1 MTDEQLNFGF
11 DPAGVPTTRT
21 VKSGARGPKTPK
33 PVSAADPETMA
44 RELERHPDYRVLRR
58 LVPQLH
64 FDGVPQGKVVKLL
77 VLDTET
83 TGLDQSRDKIIEL
96 ALLRVNVDSAS
107 GLPTG
112 DVEVYDG
119 LEDPGMP
126 ISKEIETITGISS
139 DMVKGQRLDEARI
152 ATLLDGADLV
162 IAHNAAFDRPFVEA
176 RLPQFQAL
184 PWACSFADID
194 WKQEGQGSAKLEYL
208 AMAQG
213 RFYDAHRAEVDCHAL
228 LAVLQAMLPVSRQ
241 TGLAR
246 VMAAAQNPGYRL
258 QATAAPFD
266 AKDLLKARGY
276 RWNAE
281 GKVWHTLLAD
291 EALLQAECDWLKT
304 AVYGNRAARV
314 QVEKLDA
321 RVKFSG
327 RAGELSLRQL

>member
-1 MTDEQLNFGF
+1 VTDEQLNFGF
-11 DPAGVPTTRT
+11 DPAAMPTTRT
-21 VKSGARGPKTPK
+21 VKSGARSPNTPK
-33 PVSAADPETMA
+33 PVSAADPETLA

-64 FDGVPQGKVVKLL
+64 FDAVPQGKVVKLL

-96 ALLRVNVDSAS
+96 ALLRVDVDSAS

-112 DVEVYDG
+112 DIEVYDG

-152 ATLLDGADLV
+152 AALLDGADLV
-162 IAHNAAFDRPFVEA
+162 VAHNAAFDRPFVEA

-213 RFYDAHRAEVDCHAL
+213 RFYDAHRAEADCHAL
-228 LAVLQAMLPVSRQ
+228 LAVLGAMLPVSMQ

-281 GKVWHTLLAD
+281 AKVWHTLLAD

-304 AVYGNRAARV
+304 AVYGNRATRV

-327 RAGELSLRQL
+327 RPGELSLRQL

>member
-1 MTDEQLNFGF
+1 MSDPQLDFGF
-11 DPAGVPTTRT
+11 EGTTGLIAPVTKPRARKAKPA
-21 VKSGARGPKTPK
+21 TPE
-33 PVSAADPETMA
+33 AQANPETLA

-58 LVPQLH
+58 LVPQHH
-64 FDGVPQGKVVKLL
+64 FDAAPQGPLVNVV

-96 ALLRVNVDSAS
+96 AMLRVAVDMAT
-107 GLPTG
+107 GLPSG
-112 DVEVYDG
+112 DVAVYDG

-126 ISKEIETITGISS
+126 ISKEIEAITGITNA
-139 DMVKGQRLDEARI
+139 MVRGQRLDEARI
-152 ATLLDGADLV
+152 AGLLDGANLI

-176 RLPQFQAL
+176 RLPQFQTL

-228 LAVLQAMLPVSRQ
+228 LAVLQAMLPASKQ

-246 VMAAAQNPGYRL
+246 VMAAAHMPGYRL
-258 QATAAPFD
+258 QATNAPFD
-266 AKDLLKARGY
+266 AKDLLKGRGY

-281 GKVWHTLLAD
+281 AKVWHTLLAD
-291 EALLQAECDWLKT
+291 EAQLQAECDWLKT

>member
-1 MTDEQLNFGF
+1 MSEPQLDFGF
-11 DPAGVPTTRT
+11 DGTTVPAAPAA
-21 VKSGARGPKTPK
+21 KSRARKNKSPAPEA
-33 PVSAADPETMA
+33 PADPEMLA

-58 LVPQLH
+58 LVPKHH
-64 FDGVPQGKVVKLL
+64 FEVDPQGSVVNVM

-96 ALLRVNVDSAS
+96 ALLRVAVDTST
-107 GLPTG
+107 GLPCG
-112 DVEVYDG
+112 DVAVYDG

-126 ISKEIETITGISS
+126 ISKEIEAITGIT
-139 DMVKGQRLDEARI
+139 DAMVRGQLLDERRI
-152 ATLLDGADLV
+152 AELLDGVSLV

-184 PWACSFADID
+184 SWACSFADID

-228 LAVLQAMLPVSRQ
+228 LAVLGAMLPVSRQ

-246 VMAAAQNPGYRL
+246 VVAAAQSPSFRL

-266 AKDLLKARGY
+266 AKDQLKARGY

-291 EALLQAECDWLKT
+291 EAQLQTECDWLKT
-304 AVYGNRAARV
+304 AVYSNRTARV

-327 RAGELSLRQL
+327 RVGELSWRQL

>member
-1 MTDEQLNFGF
+1 MTDPQLDFGF
-11 DPAGVPTTRT
+11 EGAAGLAALVAKPRARK
-21 VKSGARGPKTPK
+21 VKSPAPE
-33 PVSAADPETMA
+33 ALADPEMLA
-44 RELERHPDYRVLRR
+44 RELERLPDYRVLRR
-58 LVPQLH
+58 LVPKQH
-64 FDGVPQGKVVKLL
+64 FDAVPQGALVNVV

-83 TGLDQSRDKIIEL
+83 TGLDPSRDRIIEL
-96 ALLRVNVDSAS
+96 AMLRVAVDTTT
-107 GLPTG
+107 GLPIG
-112 DVEVYDG
+112 DVAVYDG

-126 ISKEIETITGISS
+126 ISKEIEAITGIS
-139 DMVKGQRLDEARI
+139 DAMVRGQRLDEIRI
-152 ATLLDGADLV
+152 AELLDGVSLI

-176 RLPQFQAL
+176 RLPHFQAL

-228 LAVLQAMLPVSRQ
+228 LAVLGAMLPVSRQ

-246 VMAAAQNPGYRL
+246 VMAAAQSPGYRL

-281 GKVWHTLLAD
+281 AKVWHTLLAD
-291 EALLQAECDWLKT
+291 ETQLQAECDWLKA

-327 RAGELSLRQL
+327 RAGEQSLRQL

>member
-1 MTDEQLNFGF
+1 
-11 DPAGVPTTRT
+11 
-21 VKSGARGPKTPK
+21 
-33 PVSAADPETMA
+33 
-44 RELERHPDYRVLRR
+44 
-58 LVPQLH
+58 
-64 FDGVPQGKVVKLL
+64 
-77 VLDTET
+77 
-83 TGLDQSRDKIIEL
+83 
-96 ALLRVNVDSAS
+96 
-107 GLPTG
+107 
-112 DVEVYDG
+112 
-119 LEDPGMP
+119 MP
-126 ISKEIETITGISS
+126 ISKEIETITGISN

-176 RLPQFQAL
+176 RLPQFNAL

-228 LAVLQAMLPVSRQ
+228 LAVLGAVLPVSRQ

-291 EALLQAECDWLKT
+291 EALLPAECDWLKT
-304 AVYGNRAARV
+304 AVFGNRAARV

>member
-1 MTDEQLNFGF
+1 MSDPQLDFGF
-11 DPAGVPTTRT
+11 EGTTGLVAPEAKPRARKAKPARPE
-21 VKSGARGPKTPK
+21 AP
-33 PVSAADPETMA
+33 ADPETLA

-58 LVPQLH
+58 LVPRHQ
-64 FDGVPQGKVVKLL
+64 FDAVPQGSLVNVV

-96 ALLRVNVDSAS
+96 AMLRVAVDMAT
-107 GLPTG
+107 GLPSG
-112 DVEVYDG
+112 DVAVYDG
-119 LEDPGMP
+119 LEDPGML
-126 ISKEIETITGISS
+126 ISKEIEAITGIT
-139 DMVKGQRLDEARI
+139 DAMVRGQRLDEARI
-152 ATLLDGADLV
+152 AELLEGVHLV

-228 LAVLQAMLPVSRQ
+228 LAVLGAMLPASQQ

-281 GKVWHTLLAD
+281 AKVWHTLLAD
-291 EALLQAECDWLKT
+291 EAQLQAECEWLKA